1 LKNRL
6 ISLLVEWPKTIIK
19 VNLQPKEENRDM
31 GAFPSLLIK
40 ESHFLRSKISFHGN
54 VLAEQVTELHK
65 EYGVQIFE

>member
-40 ESHFLRSKISFHGN
+40 ESHALPSKQNLFPW
-54 VLAEQVTELHK
+54 
-65 EYGVQIFE
+65 